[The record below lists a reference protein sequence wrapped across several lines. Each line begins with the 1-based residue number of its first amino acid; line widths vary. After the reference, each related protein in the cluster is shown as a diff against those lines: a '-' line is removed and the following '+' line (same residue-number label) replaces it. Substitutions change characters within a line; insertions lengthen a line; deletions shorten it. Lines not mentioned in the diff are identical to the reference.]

1 MVWLVVIVGFSCF
14 LTKHNTSRFFN
25 IPVLYFESALAY
37 ALIHLMDTATGLEP
51 VYLRLCNFYFI
62 TITDGLFPGI
72 RMLYRISY
80 TVLYHCYYRKERP
93 LLEGVKYLRRDL
105 NP

>member
-1 MVWLVVIVGFSCF
+1 MVWLVVIVGFFC
-14 LTKHNTSRFFN
+14 
-25 IPVLYFESALAY
+25 FESALAY

-51 VYLRLCNFYFI
+51 VYLRLCNLYFI
-62 TITDGLFPGI
+62 TITDGLVPGI

-80 TVLYHCYYRKERP
+80 TVLCHCYYRKERP